1 MVRRENTR
9 PSSGRDYA
17 PGSDQQ
23 QWQCEV
29 SVMKD
34 TLMNTISSV
43 AALLWLYFYLLSQVP
58 RSDATRL
65 LEIVRLVQQT
75 LQFGNPI
82 FQVRNMPFLVSA
94 KNVHELDLCLQRHLF

>member
-1 MVRRENTR
+1 MRSVCDEGYPDEYYQQRRSSAMVVFLSTSTE
-9 PSSGRDYA
+9 Y
-17 PGSDQQ
+17 
-23 QWQCEV
+23 V
-29 SVMKD
+29 
-34 TLMNTISSV
+34 
-43 AALLWLYFYLLSQVP
+43 LSQVP